1 MSARAT
7 WSHVKPFTAAIHAL
21 AARSAP
27 ACLVDLEGTV
37 LFLND
42 AWDRFAR
49 DSAGGLVGEATVG
62 ALLVDGLQGDEPRRI
77 VRALFEGVV
86 QRGVGGQPVAVTAEC
101 NGPDVARLVTTQVGP
116 VGSGDDLIG
125 LTVQHRVVRERPV
138 AEVYPVVDG
147 GELDYHGRDGVLE
160 QCSCCRRTRRPDDES
175 EWDFVPGLVAA
186 PPADALFTYCPLCRA
201 LHHPAGAP
209 EEEGSE

>member
-1 MSARAT
+1 MAARAP
-7 WSHVKPFTAAIHAL
+7 SSRSRPFTAAIHEL

-49 DSAGGLVGEATVG
+49 DCSGGLVGEATVG
-62 ALLVDGLQGDEPRRI
+62 VHLVDGIQGEEPRRI
-77 VRALFEGVV
+77 VQALIAGVV
-86 QRGVGGQPVAVTAEC
+86 RHGPGGRPIAVTTEC

-116 VGSGDDLIG
+116 VSGGTDLIG

-147 GELDYHGRDGVLE
+147 GELDYHASDGVLE
-160 QCSCCRRTRRPDDES
+160 QCSCCRRTRRPGEPN

-186 PPADALFTYCPLCRA
+186 PPADARFGYCPLCRE
-201 LHHPAGAP
+201 LHHPAGPPA
-209 EEEGSE
+209 EDGDG